1 LDNIPFDI
9 GWKAT
14 TQSVYYS
21 DNPTSFMIK
30 ELNISRLVEVY
41 ILIQGGWAFKIY
53 EGYRIGRIDLSFST
67 GEVISTELVLGNNIR
82 DWSINDP
89 SAVRTTNSDTI

>member
-1 LDNIPFDI
+1 
-9 GWKAT
+9 
-14 TQSVYYS
+14 
-21 DNPTSFMIK
+21 MIK

-82 DWSINDP
+82 D
-89 SAVRTTNSDTI
+89 